1 MPISINSTAIVVT
14 IMGIVIIEPIE
25 HIPEEFHFSASD
37 VDFLIP
43 SKFPRQPFDHKAYFS
58 IHFHFEHS
66 PTALN
71 SNLVFGSQELS
82 PRYIIPS
89 SKHVLPPGQ
98 QSWLSE
104 LPSDRDQTRPPS
116 QLIQKITQ
124 KEFKF
129 VIARDG
135 NVEARLRLSG
145 VPGELGPSEVP
156 VELDFLVTVAGQVD
170 GFGAWTIPE
179 EGEG

>member
-1 MPISINSTAIVVT
+1 M
-14 IMGIVIIEPIE
+14 
-25 HIPEEFHFSASD
+25 
-37 VDFLIP
+37 
-43 SKFPRQPFDHKAYFS
+43 
-58 IHFHFEHS
+58 
-66 PTALN
+66 
-71 SNLVFGSQELS
+71 
-82 PRYIIPS
+82 
-89 SKHVLPPGQ
+89 LPPGQ
-98 QSWLSE
+98 KSWLSE
-104 LPSDRDQTRPPS
+104 LPSDRDQTGPPS

-124 KEFKF
+124 KEFKL

-135 NVEARLRLSG
+135 NVEARLGLSG